1 MLSRLMQSMAEDEEL
16 PSLHITHNFEGKLCR
31 RAFEFC
37 EKYINDPYP
46 DITFPLDNQ
55 KMLPNY
61 YNNFL
66 DGLTL
71 QSIILLLQLSDFL
84 DIPELLKLICFK
96 LAYLFRD
103 IRYEQRLDLF
113 NIKKPIMLESAN
125 I

>member
-1 MLSRLMQSMAEDEEL
+1 MTEDEEL

-31 RAFEFC
+31 QAFEFC

-61 YNNFL
+61 YNNIL

-71 QSIILLLQLSDFL
+71 QSIILLLQLLNFF

-96 LAYLFRD
+96 LAYLLRD
-103 IRYEQRLDLF
+103 ICCEERLDLF
-113 NIKKPIMLESAN
+113 YINKHIMLESS
-125 I
+125 II